1 MSKKRIALII
11 NIIILTLT
19 LLSFAKT
26 FFLEH
31 SIAVEYYTNDSNIL
45 ALISSLL
52 FIIFYKNINENI
64 ADYKDFVKDIRYLA
78 TSCLTVTFLV
88 VVFVLCPMYSF
99 NYKLL
104 MFTDIY
110 LVFHTIVPILS
121 IFSYIVLE
129 NGSSKKYLCLI
140 FTMIY
145 AIILIIL
152 NILNL
157 IKGPYPFLMV
167 TTQNPLVTIL
177 WGIIIIGGSHI
188 IEILV
193 NRLNKKIKKGANK
206 V

>member
-1 MSKKRIALII
+1 MSKKKIALII

-52 FIIFYKNINENI
+52 FIIFYKKE
-64 ADYKDFVKDIRYLA
+64 KDFVKDIRFLA

-88 VVFVLCPMYSF
+88 VIFVLCPMYNF

>member
-1 MSKKRIALII
+1 MNKKKIALII
-11 NIIILTLT
+11 NVIILVLT

-52 FIIFYKNINENI
+52 FIIFYKKEKN
-64 ADYKDFVKDIRYLA
+64 FVKDIRFLA

-88 VVFVLCPMYSF
+88 VVFVLCPMYNF

-129 NGSSKKYLCLI
+129 NGSSKKYLCSI

>member
-1 MSKKRIALII
+1 MSKKKIALII

-52 FIIFYKNINENI
+52 FIIFYKKE
-64 ADYKDFVKDIRYLA
+64 KDFVKDIRFLA

-193 NRLNKKIKKGANK
+193 NRLNKKIKKRG
-206 V
+206 

>member
-52 FIIFYKNINENI
+52 FIIFYKKE
-64 ADYKDFVKDIRYLA
+64 KDFVKDIRFLA

-88 VVFVLCPMYSF
+88 VIFVLCPMYSF

>member
-1 MSKKRIALII
+1 MSKKKIALII

-19 LLSFAKT
+19 LLSFVKT

-52 FIIFYKNINENI
+52 FIIFYKKE
-64 ADYKDFVKDIRYLA
+64 KDFVKDIRFLA

>member
-52 FIIFYKNINENI
+52 FIIFYKKE
-64 ADYKDFVKDIRYLA
+64 KDFVKDIRFLA

-121 IFSYIVLE
+121 MFSYIVLE